1 MDFSHIRGGE
11 SMKRKDIFNEVEAI
25 LEQYCKGCF
34 LYKQNR
40 KDKGRNFA
48 HKFCISHA
56 QWGRRLTNV
65 GKNLIRLNRL
75 DM

>member
-1 MDFSHIRGGE
+1 MGGE

-25 LEQYCKGCF
+25 LNRYCEDCF

-48 HKFCISHA
+48 HKFCIS
-56 QWGRRLTNV
+56 QCTV
-65 GKNLIRLNRL
+65 GEKIRQCGEKLIR
-75 DM
+75 